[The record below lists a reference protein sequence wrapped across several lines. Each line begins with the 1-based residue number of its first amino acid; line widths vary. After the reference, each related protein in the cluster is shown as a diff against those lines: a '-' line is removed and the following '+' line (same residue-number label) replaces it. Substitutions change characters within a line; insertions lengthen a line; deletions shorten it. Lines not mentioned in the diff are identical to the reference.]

1 MSLDRLFGERGLELS
16 RNSYID
22 GEGTRWENEGTEL
35 RVSVC
40 GPEDYQTFMLLG
52 KDEAEKFL
60 SSFNIPRDNPSKLA
74 GYSVYTLYR
83 KKVLVG
89 VLGRG

>member
-1 MSLDRLFGERGLELS
+1 MSLDRLFGDRELELS

-52 KDEAEKFL
+52 KDEAGEFL
-60 SSFNIPRDNPSKLA
+60 DSFNISRDNPYKLA

-83 KKVLVG
+83 KKVLIS
-89 VLGRG
+89 VLRRG